1 MSKHK
6 MLLKTKLTIIRKR
19 VKRLTFTL
27 CIYLN
32 KKLDAFHWDMPLLCN
47 SYESKGWTMWTRHL
61 VRICVILVTKLANTK
76 NTHLEKNRFLW
87 RRNIVFFFFT
97 KKYFSHILK
106 FNFSLKIRNNC
117 LTQFTSLPEGV
128 PKQLLD
134 LRCLTSWTTDRVV
147 IILNTPVT
155 NE

>member
-76 NTHLEKNRFLW
+76 NTHLEEKKNRLW
-87 RRNIVFFFFT
+87 RRNADFFI
-97 KKYFSHILK
+97 KIYFGHILK
-106 FNFSLKIRNNC
+106 LKFSLKIRNNC
-117 LTQFTSLPEGV
+117 LTQFTSLTRGCSKTIARFEMPYI
-128 PKQLLD
+128 LD
-134 LRCLTSWTTDRVV
+134 NRSSS
-147 IILNTPVT
+147 N
-155 NE
+155 NFE